1 MNKYKNKINLDPTI
15 RVLSEHDDTALNT
28 HIRQAEARLA
38 SAVLAKLAELTQQNV
53 KNDNKKAGE

>member
-38 SAVLAKLAELTQQNV
+38 SAVLAELTQQNV